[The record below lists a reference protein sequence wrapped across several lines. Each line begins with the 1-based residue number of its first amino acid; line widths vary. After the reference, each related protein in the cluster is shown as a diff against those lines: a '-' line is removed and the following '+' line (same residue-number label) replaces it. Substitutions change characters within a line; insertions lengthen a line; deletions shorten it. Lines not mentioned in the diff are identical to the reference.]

1 MPLEQNINKNLLIS
15 VSVLIALVLAGVLW
29 FFLVFNPSPAPL
41 SPVVDVSVNGKVYG
55 YIGEDIRLS
64 VPEMAMGSQGAFIE
78 NKERR
83 VNIGSVS
90 TIVMLDTKTK
100 SRNMASVSDI
110 RYDSELVVYGKTS
123 DLENGVIVADKIEII
138 K

>member
-1 MPLEQNINKNLLIS
+1 MAPEQDKNKNLFIS
-15 VSVLIALVLAGVLW
+15 VSVLIALALGGAVW
-29 FFLVFNPSPAPL
+29 FFLTNNPVPAPAL
-41 SPVVDVSVNGKVYG
+41 PMVDISVNGKVYG
-55 YIGEDIRLS
+55 YIEGDIRLS
-64 VPEMAMGSQGAFIE
+64 VPEMAMGDQGAFIE

-83 VNIGSVS
+83 VNIGSLS
-90 TIVMLDTKTK
+90 AIVMLDTKTK